1 MACSSAND
9 SATGIAAPIE
19 MSEARAWSLSDCVG
33 KYCKSFVRM
42 PADQWMTASSDDEID
57 LREVF
62 AALRRRWR
70 WIVGSC
76 FLGLA
81 LAGGAVSLK
90 SRSAPQVQASLF
102 LDVAR
107 IPSCALQQRQVNA
120 IVVLSSE
127 SRVCPAEVDRLRLR
141 LNQLAKNFDQV
152 DYKVDRLAFDVKG
165 RDLGAA
171 QLVLT
176 LTSTADR
183 VSEVSSALAQIQQQM
198 NAFVVGYAQVNSDVD
213 SDWILVEEPSNLV
226 FRETSSHSLAL
237 GLLGG
242 LVVGAGSGLIAD
254 RRSNLVYSREELLR
268 RLNYPLH
275 LSLPAAPWSA
285 SAVEVLVGQL
295 STLLDHNLSWRVLSI
310 ARQHEAVEPLTQLL
324 QQQGGTELQ
333 CSSAD
338 PLLTAVLR
346 TESSDRPTGLLLV
359 VEPGFNSARA
369 LEEARLL
376 ISQMSSVQAVGVVL
390 IGAPLPE
397 ELSSSVVG

>member
-1 MACSSAND
+1 MKCSLLCD
-9 SATGIAAPIE
+9 AAG
-19 MSEARAWSLSDCVG
+19 A
-33 KYCKSFVRM
+33 
-42 PADQWMTASSDDEID
+42 
-57 LREVF
+57 
-62 AALRRRWR
+62 
-70 WIVGSC
+70 
-76 FLGLA
+76 GLWVVA
-81 LAGGAVSLK
+81 FWDWPWLEERSHLT

-213 SDWILVEEPSNLV
+213 SDWILVEEPSKLV

-237 GLLGG
+237 GLW
-242 LVVGAGSGLIAD
+242 VV
-254 RRSNLVYSREELLR
+254 
-268 RLNYPLH
+268 
-275 LSLPAAPWSA
+275 WWW
-285 SAVEVLVGQL
+285 VL
-295 STLLDHNLSWRVLSI
+295 
-310 ARQHEAVEPLTQLL
+310 
-324 QQQGGTELQ
+324 
-333 CSSAD
+333 
-338 PLLTAVLR
+338 
-346 TESSDRPTGLLLV
+346 
-359 VEPGFNSARA
+359 
-369 LEEARLL
+369 
-376 ISQMSSVQAVGVVL
+376 AVG
-390 IGAPLPE
+390 
-397 ELSSSVVG
+397 

>member
-19 MSEARAWSLSDCVG
+19 MSEARAWLLSDCVG
-33 KYCKSFVRM
+33 RFCKAFVRM
-42 PADQWMTASSDDEID
+42 SADQWMTASSDDEID

-120 IVVLSSE
+120 TAVLSSE
-127 SRVCPAEVDRLRLR
+127 SRVCPAEVDMLRLR

-198 NAFVVGYAQVNSDVD
+198 NTFVVGYAQVNSDVD
-213 SDWILVEEPSNLV
+213 SDWILVEEPSKLV

-254 RRSNLVYSREELLR
+254 RLSNRVYSQAELLR
-268 RLNYPLH
+268 RLGHPLR
-275 LSLPAAPWSA
+275 LGLPAGSWTSP
-285 SAVEVLVGQL
+285 AVQAMVGQL
-295 STLLDHNLSWRVLSI
+295 ATQLDQTLSWRVLSI
-310 ARQHEAVEPLTQLL
+310 ARQHDAVVPLTHLL
-324 QQQGGTELQ
+324 QEQGG
-333 CSSAD
+333 
-338 PLLTAVLR
+338 
-346 TESSDRPTGLLLV
+346 
-359 VEPGFNSARA
+359 
-369 LEEARLL
+369 
-376 ISQMSSVQAVGVVL
+376 
-390 IGAPLPE
+390 
-397 ELSSSVVG
+397 